1 MNQARR
7 GLTTEE
13 AALLRETKGANVYE
27 KLKRKSFGRRLLENF
42 KDPIIRMK
50 RERSGLSM
58 GCA

>member
-27 KLKRKSFGRRLLENF
+27 KLKRALGEDFLKTSRIRL
-42 KDPIIRMK
+42 
-50 RERSGLSM
+50 SGFYSLLWV
-58 GCA
+58 